1 MDTKL
6 ILHDTE
12 AGTFESI
19 DSFNDLDLN
28 RYEILN
34 ETMTN
39 SGKQINVR
47 PRSTNSKT
55 EYLKL

>member
-1 MDTKL
+1 MDNIKL
-6 ILHDTE
+6 ILHDTDT
-12 AGTFESI
+12 GTFERI
-19 DSFNDLDLN
+19 DSFNDVDLN

-34 ETMTN
+34 ETLTN

-47 PRSTNSKT
+47 PRGTKT